1 MNAIMNVMQEFID
14 RADSEYDNTIGG
26 ICKEENRWKS
36 FLEPTNHQ
44 LWIDSPIEYEDEESE
59 DDESEDED
67 DIEDQDDFTNRI
79 CENPAC
85 NNEFDLSDPHY
96 YDEEESVCYC
106 CEECYK
112 NEDE

>member
-1 MNAIMNVMQEFID
+1 MNVMQEFID

-59 DDESEDED
+59 DDESEDEES
-67 DIEDQDDFTNRI
+67 ED
-79 CENPAC
+79 
-85 NNEFDLSDPHY
+85 
-96 YDEEESVCYC
+96 DEEFVDEMNTRIDALIEKASSNMAKAELIKELES
-106 CEECYK
+106 
-112 NEDE
+112 EDEESEDEDE